1 MADQQTRTSG
11 TTHNAV
17 VSLLLPCLLI
27 GHFLWN
33 VLTPAHEYQ
42 LRSDQ
47 MLTIGLDLLG
57 LIGVIGLRKSIPTP
71 LFWCALVAGIGL
83 LAQRLNGDSGWWTGI
98 RLFAVAAM
106 NAVNSAVGSP
116 LLDAR
121 QPAPCIA

>member
-11 TTHNAV
+11 THNAV

-42 LRSDQ
+42 MRSDQ
-47 MLTIGLDLLG
+47 MLTMGLDLLG
-57 LIGVIGLRKSIPTP
+57 LLGLIGLRKSIPTP

-83 LAQRLNGDSGWWTGI
+83 LALRFNGDSGWWTGHLVYSLSQ
-98 RLFAVAAM
+98 R
-106 NAVNSAVGSP
+106 
-116 LLDAR
+116 
-121 QPAPCIA
+121 